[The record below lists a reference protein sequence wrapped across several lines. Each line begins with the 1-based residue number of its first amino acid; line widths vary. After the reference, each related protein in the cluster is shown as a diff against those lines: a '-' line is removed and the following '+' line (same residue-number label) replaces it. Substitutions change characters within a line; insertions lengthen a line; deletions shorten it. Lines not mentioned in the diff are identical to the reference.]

1 MECAVCNS
9 RSRPWLIRAGNGC
22 FAECAGHRSTPAL
35 LIMLRPEHWVRRLA
49 SIQLSSPRPSKKGIA
64 ETSISGRMRHK
75 AHNGL
80 RSIQD
85 RSYRQNVLK
94 PEPFDCRTG
103 QKMGWNRN
111 RRDVDRHPHVAVRS
125 EQNCS
130 RRHGVE
136 GLSKKHQA
144 GYVFLYLLYIPENL
158 LFITAYI
165 QGSFI
170 WPLLRTPSKGGHP
183 SRF

>member
-1 MECAVCNS
+1 
-9 RSRPWLIRAGNGC
+9 
-22 FAECAGHRSTPAL
+22 
-35 LIMLRPEHWVRRLA
+35 MLRPEHWTRRLA

-64 ETSISGRMRHK
+64 ETSISARMRHK

-80 RSIQD
+80 RSIRD

-111 RRDVDRHPHVAVRS
+111 RRDVDRHPTWQSALNKTAVDAMALRGFPKS
-125 EQNCS
+125 TK
-130 RRHGVE
+130 
-136 GLSKKHQA
+136 LW
-144 GYVFLYLLYIPENL
+144 YVFMYSVYIPKKNVL
-158 LFITAYI
+158 LVTAYM

-170 WPLLRTPSKGGHP
+170 WPLLRNAIEGWASIPVSKRCEIRH
-183 SRF
+183 